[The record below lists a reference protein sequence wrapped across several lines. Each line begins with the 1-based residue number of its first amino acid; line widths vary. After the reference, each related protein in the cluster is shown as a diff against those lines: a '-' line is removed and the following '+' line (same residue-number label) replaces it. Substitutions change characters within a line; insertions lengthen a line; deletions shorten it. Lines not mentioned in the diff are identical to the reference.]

1 MWASGKVNGFEFQI
15 KHYEEGSVYGISEGK
30 ISKMLIRKDNKI
42 LANYDR
48 GWDVYPRDVE
58 VIEVYEK
65 LLKMY
70 N

>member
-1 MWASGKVNGFEFQI
+1 MWTNGKLNGFEFQI
-15 KHYEEGSVYGISEGK
+15 KHFEIGSVFGISEGK
-30 ISKMLIRKDNKI
+30 ISKMLIRKNNKI
-42 LANYDR
+42 LVNFDR
-48 GWDVYPRDVE
+48 GWDVYPRDIE